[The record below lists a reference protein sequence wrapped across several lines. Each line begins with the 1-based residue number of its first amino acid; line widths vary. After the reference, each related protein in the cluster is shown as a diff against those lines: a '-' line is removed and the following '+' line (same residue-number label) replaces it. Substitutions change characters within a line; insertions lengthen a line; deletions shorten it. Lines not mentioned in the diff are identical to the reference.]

1 MAYARTLPR
10 LAVGV
15 IYCLELEGGK
25 YYVGR
30 TPYQRRRRHKL
41 WMVSPGQ
48 YGGARK
54 RLEAHV
60 SREGAAWTE
69 KYPPVD
75 YERVELKLQEGH
87 QYNITLEMMAIH
99 GVANVRGGKWCQLRL
114 PEATYRDLVKKT
126 SKMSSGPCDRCGR
139 QTHGRAK
146 CYASTTID
154 GVKITTKSW
163 VYRPLKAK
171 AKPKVKPKAKKA
183 KAGPRLSHAEK
194 YALNVGRKIYGS
206 TRAKS
211 VKWMKS
217 NLPYYELLKDR
228 YQRGV

>member
-99 GVANVRGGKWCQLRL
+99 GVANVRGHKWCQVRL
-114 PEATYRDLVKKT
+114 PEKTYRWLERKT
-126 SKMSSGPCDRCGR
+126 GNMPSGPCDRCGR

-146 CYASTTID
+146 CYGNFTID
-154 GVKITTKSW
+154 GVRITDWDTPFDPEGW
-163 VYRPLKAK
+163 VYRPLKEEEPPWQPQTPDEK
-171 AKPKVKPKAKKA
+171 WDQHINSKTYGIRKVNP
-183 KAGPRLSHAEK
+183 AGLKSH
-194 YALNVGRKIYGS
+194 
-206 TRAKS
+206 
-211 VKWMKS
+211 
-217 NLPYYELLKDR
+217 LPYYEFLKDR
-228 YQRGV
+228 YQSGL